1 MTIIGQCNQWTWH
14 ELNSGP
20 HTQNI
25 NMTKVGDC
33 NFLQWFIEQEI
44 EEEESLKKN
53 IIDASAEK
61 MEEIH
66 MVTMEERHGRG
77 IKVQKWE
84 KIEERDVVNIRE
96 RDDEWRK
103 VEKL

>member
-1 MTIIGQCNQWTWH
+1 
-14 ELNSGP
+14 
-20 HTQNI
+20 
-25 NMTKVGDC
+25 MTKVGDC

-77 IKVQKWE
+77 IKVQK
-84 KIEERDVVNIRE
+84 
-96 RDDEWRK
+96 
-103 VEKL
+103 